1 MKGKQYTELLQAA
14 RSIEA
19 ADAAEAD
26 ELAFMARLLVQTT
39 LPHSDPGDV
48 KAFERVNGDVRL
60 FVQPGPAT
68 GIPYGSY
75 PRLILAWLTAEAIRT
90 RSPRVVLGD
99 SLSGFMRELG
109 IVPTGGRWGS
119 IRQLREQMRR
129 LFAARVA
136 ALQAGQD
143 VERMASMEV
152 ATGYELWW
160 TPRDPDQAAMWESTV
175 TLGDSFFR
183 EIMAHPVPLDMR
195 ALRAL
200 RRSPLGLDLY
210 AWLVHRMGYL
220 KASVFI
226 PWAMLLGQFGADYAN
241 PKDAKRK
248 IRRELGKIALVWP
261 SLRVSYA
268 RGGLTLHPSPTHVSR
283 ALASSAAPDGIPSR
297 GNAEVLEPEALA
309 PPSKA
314 RRKRPSKP
322 FGGGGQ
328 PGG

>member
-1 MKGKQYTELLQAA
+1 MKGRQYTELLRAA
-14 RSIEA
+14 RSIEG

-48 KAFERVNGDVRL
+48 KTFERVNGDVRL

-75 PRLILAWLTAEAIRT
+75 PRLVLAWLTAEAIRT

-109 IVPTGGRWGS
+109 IAPTGGRWGS

-136 ALQAGQD
+136 AVYEGQD
-143 VERMASMEV
+143 VERMATMEV

-160 TPRDPDQAAMWESTV
+160 TPKDPEQATIWESTV
-175 TLGDSFFR
+175 TLGDAFFR
-183 EIMAHPVPLDMR
+183 EILAHPVPLDMR

-220 KASVFI
+220 RASTFI
-226 PWAMLLGQFGADYAN
+226 PWALLLSQFGADYTN
-241 PKDAKRK
+241 PLDAKRK
-248 IRRELGKIALVWP
+248 IRREIGKIILIWP
-261 SLRVSYA
+261 SLRVSFA
-268 RGGLTLHPSPTHVSR
+268 RGGLMLHPSPTHVSR
-283 ALASSAAPDGIPSR
+283 ALPETAPGIPSR
-297 GNAEVLEPEALA
+297 SNAAADA
-309 PPSKA
+309 PQP
-314 RRKRPSKP
+314 RRRRG
-322 FGGGGQ
+322 FRDGG
-328 PGG
+328 